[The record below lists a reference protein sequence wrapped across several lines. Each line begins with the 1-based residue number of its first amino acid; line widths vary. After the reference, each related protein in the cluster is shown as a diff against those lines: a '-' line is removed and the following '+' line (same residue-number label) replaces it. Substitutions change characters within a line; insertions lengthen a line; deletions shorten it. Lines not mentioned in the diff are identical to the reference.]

1 MTNKKNLNYLNKKVS
16 NRLLD
21 AIRLLEILEKLND
34 GEAQED
40 TLIGIIK
47 QKIKTAF
54 NEIQD
59 CRRMISFG
67 D

>member
-16 NRLLD
+16 SKLLE
-21 AIRLLEILEKLND
+21 AIRLLDILEKINEGD
-34 GEAQED
+34 AQED
-40 TLIGIIK
+40 TLIFIIK
-47 QKIKTAF
+47 SKIKTAF
-54 NEIQD
+54 KDIED

>member
-1 MTNKKNLNYLNKKVS
+1 MNKNKDLNYLNKKVS

-21 AIRLLEILEKLND
+21 AIRLLEILEKIND

-47 QKIKTAF
+47 QKIETAF